1 MTYTPITQGTLNWDV
16 PVNAAFVDQNGRIDT
31 NTANIATHTSQIAA
45 LQPTDFQPVDHGLI
59 AWTAE
64 PGTMFGA
71 STAIT
76 AGQIY
81 FSKLKVPAAAT
92 ISNITY
98 GVNAVGV
105 GTTAGQCFVGLY
117 DAAGNRL
124 GVSADQATNFT
135 VLGTKVAPI
144 TPVNVG
150 AGFYYVAF
158 LSNSSGASPQVI
170 GTGGAAN
177 LSMVNV
183 NLSMSVAR
191 SITTAAGNT
200 SLPTSISFAA
210 QSVNSV
216 LRWGALS

>member
-16 PVNAAFVDQNGRIDT
+16 PVNAAFTSQDSRIT
-31 NTANIATHTSQIAA
+31 VNEGQIATHTSQIAA
-45 LQPTDFQPVDHGLI
+45 LQPTDFLPSDHGFL

-64 PGTMFGA
+64 PGTSSPA

-81 FSKLKVPAAAT
+81 FSKLKLAAAAT
-92 ISNITY
+92 ISNVIY
-98 GVNAVGV
+98 NVSAVGV

-135 VLGTKVAPI
+135 VLGAKTAAI

-158 LSNSSGASPQVI
+158 LSNSSGAAPQVS
-170 GTGGAAN
+170 GTGGTGAPSVVNIN
-177 LSMVNV
+177 LSMA
-183 NLSMSVAR
+183 VAR
-191 SITTAAGNT
+191 SLTTAAGNT